1 MMHNNV
7 LKKASDTEPL
17 PKIILIGNPNVGKSV
32 IFGFLTGRYVTVSN
46 YPGTT
51 VEVSRGKATVNRVEY
66 SVIDTPGINSL
77 LPMSEDEEVTRNILL
92 NERQERIVQVVDAKN
107 LKRGLLISIELAEMG
122 LPFIL
127 DLNLYD
133 EATSRGISIDTE
145 KLSEILGIDVVDT
158 IATRRK
164 GLDRLM
170 KGVEEP
176 RVSPF
181 TISYDKEIEG
191 AIEEVESLLPEANI
205 SKRSLALM
213 IISGD
218 MSLNKW
224 LHDNLSREDI
234 TRIEEIS
241 LRLRTLYHEPLGYVI
256 NRRRMA
262 EASRITGDVFTTSKV
277 GRKGFS
283 NRFEHLA
290 MHPFWGIPILLAVLY
305 IMYLFVGSLG
315 AGTLVDFLEGVVF
328 EKYFSPWATRIV
340 EGFIPFTFI
349 QELLVGEYGLITM
362 ALSYSIAIVLP
373 IVGTFFIAFS
383 ILEDSG
389 YLPRLAVMVNKIF
402 RLMGL
407 NGKAVLPMVLGLGCA
422 TMATMTTRILD
433 SKKDRVIV
441 TLLLALGVPC
451 SAQLG
456 VILGMLGGVSFSAMM
471 VWLGVVISVL
481 FFTGFLAAR
490 VVPGEPSDFIY
501 ELPPIRLPHFSN
513 IAYKTVAR
521 IDWYLKEAVP
531 LFILG
536 TLVLFTMDKLN
547 ILGIIETAASP
558 IVERFLGLPARATDA
573 FLIGFLRRDYGAAG
587 LYALQKD
594 GLLDPVQTVVSLV
607 TMTLFIPC
615 IANLFMIIK
624 ERGVVTALWMLAFIF
639 PFALLVGGA
648 LNFSLRLI
656 GAAF

>member
-1 MMHNNV
+1 MHSNA
-7 LKKASDTEPL
+7 LKKASDTEPH

-32 IFGFLTGRYVTVSN
+32 IFGYLTGRYVTVSN

-51 VEVSRGKATVNRVEY
+51 VEVSRGRAVVNRVEY
-66 SVIDTPGINSL
+66 TVIDTPGINSL

-145 KLSEILGIDVVDT
+145 RLSEILGIDAVDT

-164 GLDRLM
+164 GLDRLV

-176 RVSPF
+176 RVSSF
-181 TISYDKEIEG
+181 TISYDKNIEG
-191 AIEEVESLLPEANI
+191 AIGEVEALLPEANM
-205 SKRSLALM
+205 SKRSLAIM
-213 IISGD
+213 ILSGD
-218 MSLNKW
+218 MSLKKW
-224 LHDNLSREDI
+224 LHANVRSEGI
-234 TRIEEIS
+234 ATIEEIS
-241 LRLRTLYHEPLGYVI
+241 LRLHTLYHEPLGYVI

-262 EASRITGDVFTTSKV
+262 EANRITDDVFTTSKA

-283 NRFEHLA
+283 NRFGHLA
-290 MHPFWGIPILLAVLY
+290 MHPFWGFPILLAVLY

-328 EKYFSPWATRIV
+328 EKHFSPWATRIV

-433 SKKDRVIV
+433 SKKDRIIV

-471 VWLGVVISVL
+471 VWLGVVIGVL

-501 ELPPIRLPHFSN
+501 EFR
-513 IAYKTVAR
+513 
-521 IDWYLKEAVP
+521 
-531 LFILG
+531 
-536 TLVLFTMDKLN
+536 
-547 ILGIIETAASP
+547 
-558 IVERFLGLPARATDA
+558 
-573 FLIGFLRRDYGAAG
+573 
-587 LYALQKD
+587 Q
-594 GLLDPVQTVVSLV
+594 
-607 TMTLFIPC
+607 
-615 IANLFMIIK
+615 
-624 ERGVVTALWMLAFIF
+624 
-639 PFALLVGGA
+639 
-648 LNFSLRLI
+648 
-656 GAAF
+656 

>member
-1 MMHNNV
+1 MHNNA
-7 LKKASDTEPL
+7 LKQASDTEPL
-17 PKIILIGNPNVGKSV
+17 PRIILIGNPNVGKSV
-32 IFGFLTGRYVTVSN
+32 IFGYLTGRYVTVSN

-92 NERQERIVQVVDAKN
+92 NERQERIVQVADAKN

-122 LPFIL
+122 LPFVL
-127 DLNLYD
+127 DLNLFD
-133 EATSRGISIDTE
+133 EAASRGISIDTE
-145 KLSEILGIDVVDT
+145 RLSEILGIDVVST
-158 IATRRK
+158 VATRRK
-164 GLDRLM
+164 GFDTLRKRL
-170 KGVEEP
+170 EEP
-176 RVSPF
+176 RVSSF
-181 TISYDKEIEG
+181 TVTYDREIEG
-191 AIEEVESLLPEANI
+191 AIREVEALLPDANI

-213 IISGD
+213 ILSGD
-218 MSLNKW
+218 TSLGKW
-224 LHDNLSREDI
+224 LHANVGREGI
-234 TRIEEIS
+234 ATIEEI
-241 LRLRTLYHEPLGYVI
+241 RMRFRTLYHEPLGYVI

-262 EASRITGDVFTTSKV
+262 EADTIIDAVFTTSKV
-277 GRKGFS
+277 GGKGFS
-283 NRFEHLA
+283 NRFGHLA
-290 MHPFWGIPILLAVLY
+290 MHPFWGIPLLLAVLY
-305 IMYLFVGSLG
+305 VMYLFVGSFG
-315 AGTLVDFLEGVVF
+315 AGTLVDFLEGFVF
-328 EKYFSPWATRIV
+328 EKHFSPWATRIV
-340 EGFIPFTFI
+340 EGFIPFIFI

-402 RLMGL
+402 RQMGL
-407 NGKAVLPMVLGLGCA
+407 NGKAVLPMVLGLGCD
-422 TMATMTTRILD
+422 TMATLTTRILD
-433 SKKDRVIV
+433 SKKDRIIV

-471 VWLGVVISVL
+471 VWLGVVIGVL
-481 FFTGFLAAR
+481 FFTGLLAAR
-490 VVPGEPSDFIY
+490 VIPGEPSDFIY
-501 ELPPIRLPHFSN
+501 ELPPIRLPHFTN
-513 IAYKTVAR
+513 IAYKTMAR

-547 ILGIIETAASP
+547 ILGIIEMAASP
-558 IVERFLGLPARATDA
+558 IVEHFLGLPAMATDA

-587 LYALQKD
+587 LYVLQKD
-594 GLLDPVQTVVSLV
+594 GLMNPVQTVVSLV

-624 ERGVVTALWMLAFIF
+624 ERGLRTALWMIAFIF
-639 PFALLVGGA
+639 PFALLVGGV

-656 GAAF
+656 GAGF